1 MKIKSVSGKGSP
13 AEENPLILPAFSEED
28 IGEALEEAVRLLQK
42 GELIALPTETVYG
55 LAADARSP
63 QAVMK
68 IYLAKRRP
76 SFNPIIV
83 HVGSLEMARECV
95 TSWPAEA
102 EKLARAFWPGPLSII
117 LKRSSLIPDVV
128 TAGGDT
134 VAIRW
139 PAHPVFQKVIQKCGF
154 PLAAP
159 SANRSNSISPTT
171 AEHVRSS
178 LGGRIPLILD
188 GGPCA
193 VGIESTVV
201 DLSTPD
207 SPRIL
212 RPGMISREMIDEV
225 LGSTLTTTKALE
237 SSHGQVGQKN
247 PLKSPGQ
254 LSRHYSPEAPL
265 FLFPCESEE
274 EILRFAE
281 QHGLKT
287 SEVALILNGLEV
299 QEQYK
304 LTFHLAME
312 PRAYAREL
320 YSILYRCD
328 ELGCK
333 AIIAQGPP
341 RTSQWEGVWD
351 RLKRASGRDI
361 PKPLG

>member
-1 MKIKSVSGKGSP
+1 MKIKSASGKRAPG
-13 AEENPLILPAFSEED
+13 EECPLILPAFSDED
-28 IGEALEEAVRLLQK
+28 LGEALEEAVRLLQK

-55 LAADARSP
+55 LAADARNP
-63 QAVMK
+63 QAVTK
-68 IYLAKRRP
+68 IFQAKGRP

-95 TSWPAEA
+95 ISWPPEA
-102 EKLARAFWPGPLSII
+102 DKLARAFWPGPLSII
-117 LKRSSLIPDVV
+117 LKRSPLIPDVV
-128 TAGGDT
+128 TAAGDT

-139 PAHPVFQKVIQKCGF
+139 PAQPVFQKVIQKCGF

-178 LGGRIPLILD
+178 LGSRIPLILD

-201 DLSTPD
+201 DLS
-207 SPRIL
+207 SPGEPRVL
-212 RPGMISREMIDEV
+212 RPGMISREMIDAV
-225 LGSTLTTTKALE
+225 LGSKPTTTAVRE
-237 SSHGQVGQKN
+237 SHSGGGAAA

-265 FLFPCESEE
+265 FLISCDIEE
-274 EILRFAE
+274 DILRFAE

-287 SEVALILNGLEV
+287 SEIALILTRLEV
-299 QEQYK
+299 REQYM
-304 LTFHLAME
+304 LISHLAKE
-312 PRAYAREL
+312 PGAYARAL
-320 YSILYRCD
+320 YSTLYQCD
-328 ELGCK
+328 ERGCK
-333 AIIAQGPP
+333 AIIVQAPP

-351 RLKRASGRDI
+351 RLKRASGREVLES
-361 PKPLG
+361 LG

>member
-1 MKIKSVSGKGSP
+1 MKIKSASGREAP
-13 AEENPLILPAFSEED
+13 AEESPLILPVSGEEAL
-28 IGEALEEAVRLLQK
+28 GEALGAAVRLLQR

-55 LAADARSP
+55 LAADARNSH
-63 QAVMK
+63 AVTK
-68 IYLAKRRP
+68 IFLAKERP

-95 TSWPAEA
+95 ISWPPEA

-117 LKRSSLIPDVV
+117 LKRSPLIPDVV

-139 PAHPVFQKVIQKCGF
+139 PAHPIFQKVIRKCGF

-178 LGGRIPLILD
+178 LGSRIPLILD

-201 DLSTPD
+201 DLSAPGEA
-207 SPRIL
+207 RIL
-212 RPGMISREMIDEV
+212 RPGMVSREMIDAA
-225 LGSTLTTTKALE
+225 LGSKPITVAVSE
-237 SSHGQVGQKN
+237 SHSGAGQTAS
-247 PLKSPGQ
+247 LKSPGQ

-265 FLFPCESEE
+265 FLISCDSEE
-274 EILRFAE
+274 DILRFAE
-281 QHGLKT
+281 RQGLKT
-287 SEVALILNGLEV
+287 SEVALILTRLEV
-299 QEQYK
+299 QGQYK
-304 LTFHLAME
+304 LISLLEKE
-312 PRAYAREL
+312 PGAYARAL
-320 YSILYRCD
+320 YSTLYQCNER
-328 ELGCK
+328 GCK
-333 AIIAQGPP
+333 AIIVQTPP

-351 RLKRASGRDI
+351 RLKRASGREVSES
-361 PKPLG
+361 LG